1 MPRKRSLNQRSERRA
16 RRHATPAPVCPASN
30 TSFIVVTETSM
41 PTVVPV
47 NPAPAPASSP
57 QTCAEQI
64 SKSILPWTW
73 GDEVA
78 LRHTV
83 FGLKLCTTPPL
94 PLFRFY
100 RTGDSELDPN
110 NPINRF
116 SSTTCRRIT
125 AAVPLV
131 QRASQLADQWARM
144 SAATSLVADAM
155 NAVYPAHHAL
165 SRPQL
170 YGAVA
175 AWEEFKVTGWA
186 QI

>member
-16 RRHATPAPVCPASN
+16 RRHVTPAPVCPASN
-30 TSFIVVTETSM
+30 TSFVVVAEAPM

-47 NPAPAPASSP
+47 NPAPAPASSS

-94 PLFRFY
+94 PPFRVS
-100 RTGDSELDPN
+100 RTGDSDP
-110 NPINRF
+110 IGRF
-116 SSTTCRRIT
+116 SSAACRRIT
-125 AAVPLV
+125 EAVPLV
-131 QRASQLADQWARM
+131 QSASQLADQWTRM
-144 SAATSLVADAM
+144 SAALDL
-155 NAVYPAHHAL
+155 YAL
-165 SRPQL
+165 
-170 YGAVA
+170 
-175 AWEEFKVTGWA
+175 
-186 QI
+186 